1 MLLVKNMKIRKS
13 EFIKSAVST
22 NDYPDTSL
30 PELAFVGRSNVG
42 KSSLLNMLLNRK
54 NLAKTASTPGKTRL
68 INFFNVDDKFRIVDL
83 PGYGYAKV
91 SKEMKKDWGKFIED
105 YLNERENLLEV
116 FLLLDIRHRPTP
128 DDIMMYHYIID
139 NGFSGYVFCTKLDKI
154 KNSELMTNL
163 NVIKSALNIK
173 QNSLIIPISSVNK
186 KGKYK
191 AWDLFNSLFQKNGYD
206 IYFEKQEA
214 SWK

>member
-1 MLLVKNMKIRKS
+1 MKIKKS

-22 NDYPDTSL
+22 SDYPEANV

-68 INFFNVDDKFRIVDL
+68 INFFNIDDQFRIVDL

-105 YLNERENLLEV
+105 YLNNRENLLEV
-116 FLLLDIRHRPTP
+116 FLLLDIRHKPTQ
-128 DDIMMYHYIID
+128 DDIMMYQYIIE

-154 KNSELMTNL
+154 KNSELMKNL
-163 NVIKSALNIK
+163 NLIKSTLNIK
-173 QNSLIIPISSVNK
+173 DNSLLIPISSVSR

-191 AWDLFNSLFQKNGYD
+191 AWDLFNHLFEQHGFD

-214 SWK
+214 SWT